1 MADKT
6 ADVAPEK
13 LTGNIGEMLKA
24 GAHFGFLKSRRHP
37 SFKSYICG
45 TKNMTEVIDLEK
57 TDELLKKAEDFVGEL
72 AKNKKTILF
81 AASKSEAK
89 DIVRKYAEEIG
100 MPFVAGRWIGG
111 ALTNFSE
118 IKKRIARLLDLTDK
132 REKGELMKY
141 TKKERL
147 MFDREIENLTE
158 MFAGL
163 KTLTKIPDAVFV
175 VDSKKEEIV
184 VAEAKKTKVP
194 VIALLSSDCDIKEI
208 KYPIPGND
216 ASKASI
222 EYFVAR
228 ITNAYKKGIA
238 DAATPIT

>member
-1 MADKT
+1 MAEKT
-6 ADVAPEK
+6 ADVATQK
-13 LTGNIGEMLKA
+13 LPQNIEEMLKA

-57 TDELLKKAEDFVGEL
+57 TDELLKKAEEFVSEL
-72 AKNKKTILF
+72 GKNKKTILF

-111 ALTNFSE
+111 ALTNFGE
-118 IKKRIARLLDLTDK
+118 IKKRVSRLNELVEK
-132 REKGELMKY
+132 KEKGELMKY

-158 MFAGL
+158 MFSGL
-163 KTLTKIPDAVFV
+163 KNLSKIPDAVFV
-175 VDSKKEEIV
+175 VDSKKEEIA

-222 EYFVAR
+222 EYFVSR

-238 DAATPIT
+238 DATPVV